1 MKKHAYLIMAH
12 HQFEI
17 LMIFLRLM
25 DHERN
30 DFYIHIDIK
39 TKDIPIEKIR
49 NSVKYSRIEFINRMS
64 VNWGGYSQI
73 ECELNLLKQALQ
85 GEYDY
90 YHLVSGIDMPIKTKN
105 KILDYFE
112 NKENT
117 QYVHFEQKQIQDKY
131 LDRIRYWYPFQ
142 EKVKK
147 GYIYYLMGQVLLKIQ
162 KLFGVNRIKIEN
174 EFQFGAN
181 WFSITHEFAQYVVSQ
196 EKWIKKRFSMTTC
209 ADEIFLQTVLINSPF
224 KNELPREAFEGD
236 YSSCLR
242 HIDWKRGNPYIFRKS
257 DFEELISAKE
267 LFARKFDWN
276 IDKEIIYQ
284 LKNYL
289 EKEGEY
295 ETNEKDSSVDTMLQ

>member
-73 ECELNLLKQALQ
+73 ECELNLLKQALR

-105 KILDYFE
+105 KIFCKKLLQKIIAKDTFCTKMDCIFE
-112 NKENT
+112 M
-117 QYVHFEQKQIQDKY
+117 
-131 LDRIRYWYPFQ
+131 P
-142 EKVKK
+142 
-147 GYIYYLMGQVLLKIQ
+147 G
-162 KLFGVNRIKIEN
+162 
-174 EFQFGAN
+174 
-181 WFSITHEFAQYVVSQ
+181 
-196 EKWIKKRFSMTTC
+196 
-209 ADEIFLQTVLINSPF
+209 
-224 KNELPREAFEGD
+224 
-236 YSSCLR
+236 
-242 HIDWKRGNPYIFRKS
+242 
-257 DFEELISAKE
+257 
-267 LFARKFDWN
+267 
-276 IDKEIIYQ
+276 
-284 LKNYL
+284 
-289 EKEGEY
+289 
-295 ETNEKDSSVDTMLQ
+295 